1 MYKSMK
7 TLITNRY
14 YKEGEDA
21 QQKLDVFY
29 MVNRLKDGEYT
40 ELTALVKAGKL
51 KDYDGWVQMNN
62 LSLNGVYGG
71 DSG

>member
-14 YKEGEDA
+14 YKEGENA

-40 ELTALVKAGKL
+40 ELTALVKA
-51 KDYDGWVQMNN
+51 
-62 LSLNGVYGG
+62 VYGG
-71 DSG
+71 DSVSSPSSR

>member
-21 QQKLDVFY
+21 QQKLDVVY
-29 MVNRLKDGEYT
+29 MVNRLKDGAYT
-40 ELTALVKAGKL
+40 ELTALVKA
-51 KDYDGWVQMNN
+51 
-62 LSLNGVYGG
+62 VYGG
-71 DSG
+71 DSAGSPSSR

>member
-29 MVNRLKDGEYT
+29 MGGRLKDGEYT
-40 ELTALVKAGKL
+40 ELTALVKA
-51 KDYDGWVQMNN
+51 
-62 LSLNGVYGG
+62 VYGG
-71 DSG
+71 DSV

>member
-29 MVNRLKDGEYT
+29 MVNRLKDAEYT
-40 ELTALVKAGKL
+40 ELTALVKA
-51 KDYDGWVQMNN
+51 
-62 LSLNGVYGG
+62 VYGG
-71 DSG
+71 DSV

>member
-21 QQKLDVFY
+21 QLLETMAAVMEEVCESD
-29 MVNRLKDGEYT
+29 LA
-40 ELTALVKAGKL
+40 LT
-51 KDYDGWVQMNN
+51 Q
-62 LSLNGVYGG
+62 
-71 DSG
+71 